1 MLLKLLLL
9 FTVVPLLELALLIEV
24 GTRIG
29 ALRTILIVV
38 ATGFLGA
45 LMARSQGFSVWR
57 KLRESVEGGRSPAGG
72 LVEGVL
78 VLAGGLLLITP
89 GLITDALGFILLI
102 PPSRRAVR
110 NYLMRKLEARSARDR
125 YYFG

>member
-1 MLLKLLLL
+1 MLLRLLLL

-24 GTRIG
+24 GTLIG

-38 ATGFLGA
+38 VTGFVGA

-57 KLRESVEGGRSPAGG
+57 KLRETVQGGRSPAGE
-72 LVEGVL
+72 LMEGAL

-89 GLITDALGFILLI
+89 GLITDALGFIFLI
-102 PPSRRAVR
+102 PPSRRAVK
-110 NYLMRKLEARSARDR
+110 NYLMRKLEARLARGQF
-125 YYFG
+125 YFG